1 MKVIWPMCLC
11 YYYLMETFISF
22 NHSINHSINQSII
35 QSIIQSFI
43 QSTILFSSSITYK
56 AELTTGYKWCVWL
69 KISGRQWLFFS
80 QTQVFMNSKSAWI
93 LLFKFTHKIKS
104 LFTDLVQQTQYY
116 EDGKNFQYLDIEL
129 NKIFIWFTQ
138 FNIKKIFFLF
148 NTQWIWF

>member
-1 MKVIWPMCLC
+1 MWPMCLC
-11 YYYLMETFISF
+11 YYLMETFISF
-22 NHSINHSINQSII
+22 IHSII
-35 QSIIQSFI
+35 QP
-43 QSTILFSSSITYK
+43 FSSLTFFSSITYK

-116 EDGKNFQYLDIEL
+116 EDGKSFQYLDTLNLFCELIL
-129 NKIFIWFTQ
+129 NKMFIWFTQ
-138 FNIKKIFFLF
+138 FNIKKKFFFFYLM
-148 NTQWIWF
+148 QWIWF